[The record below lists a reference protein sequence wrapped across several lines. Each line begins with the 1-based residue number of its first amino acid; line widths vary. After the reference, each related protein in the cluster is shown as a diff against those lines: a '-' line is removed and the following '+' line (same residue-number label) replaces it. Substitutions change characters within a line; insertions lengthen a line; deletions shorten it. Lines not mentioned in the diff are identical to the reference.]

1 MASSL
6 SLFSSQLPPEEGEL
20 YTLYVLSAS
29 NGLRT
34 QTLALYARDELH
46 ARIKAKT
53 WIKEHMVRL
62 PTLTVVAY
70 PDGYV
75 FDGTVQRPR
84 SSILA
89 YPGTLPASLAEELET
104 E

>member
-1 MASSL
+1 M
-6 SLFSSQLPPEEGEL
+6 EER

-34 QTLALYARDELH
+34 QTLALYARDEVH

-53 WIKEHMVRL
+53 WIKERMVRL
-62 PTLTVVAY
+62 PILTVVAY

-84 SSILA
+84 GSLLA
-89 YPGTLPASLAEELET
+89 YPGKLPASVAEQLET